1 MLQSG
6 GLWKGGKGD
15 YGWLLRVDINESR
28 FVAACTATCLED
40 SFFLCKRR
48 TDKG

>member
-1 MLQSG
+1 MG
-6 GLWKGGKGD
+6 KGGKGN

-40 SFFLCKRR
+40 DVEQNKI
-48 TDKG
+48 KMNNEG